1 MGHGPERARQPGL
14 TVRHAGTELA
24 VAARERPDTP
34 ETLPATQ
41 VTPVTT
47 TPPQQMIL
55 VVDDERFI
63 VSLLTEILEEEG
75 YLVRVASDGEA
86 ALRMIESARP
96 DLVVADIM
104 MPRLDG
110 LTLASMLRSSSH
122 PIPVILMSA
131 AVTPRSHGISFLPK
145 PFDIDDLLGVVSEV
159 LGARPA

>member
-1 MGHGPERARQPGL
+1 
-14 TVRHAGTELA
+14 
-24 VAARERPDTP
+24 
-34 ETLPATQ
+34 
-41 VTPVTT
+41 
-47 TPPQQMIL
+47 MIL

-86 ALRMIESARP
+86 ALRLIESVRP

-131 AVTPRSHGISFLPK
+131 AVTPRSHGVSFIPK
-145 PFDIDDLLGVVSEV
+145 PFDIDVLLGVVGEV
-159 LGARPA
+159 LGPLPGHGS

>member
-1 MGHGPERARQPGL
+1 MNILSTDQVMH
-14 TVRHAGTELA
+14 
-24 VAARERPDTP
+24 
-34 ETLPATQ
+34 
-41 VTPVTT
+41 VTP
-47 TPPQQMIL
+47 PPTQRTIL

-75 YLVRVASDGEA
+75 YLVQVASDGEA
-86 ALRMIESARP
+86 ALRVIEAVRP

-131 AVTPRSHGISFLPK
+131 AVTPRSHGVSFLPK
-145 PFDIDDLLGVVSEV
+145 PFDIDDLLGVVDEV
-159 LGARPA
+159 LGPPPARHG